1 VRQRIGSDLRVF
13 AQQIAGRPSSG
24 QGGHMK
30 KHTPSRS
37 ALHLGRETIRSLSA
51 LDLERAA
58 GGATLSEQTVC
69 FRCFP
74 THPCDP
80 Q

>member
-1 VRQRIGSDLRVF
+1 
-13 AQQIAGRPSSG
+13 
-24 QGGHMK
+24 MK
-30 KHTPSRS
+30 QHKPSRP
-37 ALHLGRETIRSLSA
+37 ALNLGRETIRTLSA

-58 GGATLSEQTVC
+58 GGASDSAQTVC

-74 THPCDP
+74 THPCNT

>member
-1 VRQRIGSDLRVF
+1 
-13 AQQIAGRPSSG
+13 
-24 QGGHMK
+24 MK
-30 KHTPSRS
+30 KQKPSRP
-37 ALHLGRETIRSLSA
+37 ALTLGRQTIRSLSA

-58 GGATLSEQTVC
+58 GGASDSAQTIC

-74 THPCDP
+74 THPCDT

>member
-1 VRQRIGSDLRVF
+1 
-13 AQQIAGRPSSG
+13 
-24 QGGHMK
+24 MK
-30 KHTPSRS
+30 KQQKPSRP
-37 ALHLGRETIRSLSA
+37 ALTLGRETIRSLSA
-51 LDLERAA
+51 LDLQHAA
-58 GGATLSEQTVC
+58 GGSTEQTVC